1 MSYSVTVSES
11 SGITTSPSALASS
24 SSCLSISAFLAADIV
39 NIPIPVIASIIAAIG
54 FNQQF
59 NAYLQYPPTPYAAT
73 PKRPM

>member
-1 MSYSVTVSES
+1 MSYSVTALES
-11 SGITTSPSALASS
+11 SGITTSPSAIASS
-24 SSCLSISAFLAADIV
+24 SSFLSISAFLAADIV

-54 FNQQF
+54 FYQQC